1 MNNKKEKAFLE
12 AAIDVFS
19 QFGYHAV
26 GVDLIVERSGAAKMT
41 LYKYFSSKDIL
52 IERAL
57 MYQSSMLR
65 NDIMDCASKSR
76 SPMGRLKSIFDWYE
90 RRVLDPDFSGDM
102 FIKASEEFSEL
113 DNPIK
118 IAVQEHKDWMVS
130 YLIEVLND
138 LSVSNSR
145 KIAQYIVV
153 VLDGFLV
160 NSNVYSIKERNNMRF
175 SWQCIKQLV
184 ESHQKNIA
192 A

>member
-1 MNNKKEKAFLE
+1 MNNKKEKAFLD
-12 AAIDVFS
+12 AAVDVFS

-26 GVDLIVERSGAAKMT
+26 GVDLIVEKSGAAKMT

-52 IERAL
+52 IQRAL
-57 MYQSSMLR
+57 RYQSFMLQK
-65 NDIMDCASKSR
+65 DIMNSVSKSR

-90 RRVLDPDFSGDM
+90 RRVSDPDFTGDM
-102 FIKASEEFSEL
+102 FIKASEEFPGS

-118 IAVQEHKDWMVS
+118 EAVQAHKDWLTA
-130 YLIEVLND
+130 YLIESLNE
-138 LSVSNSR
+138 LSVNNAR

-153 VLDGFLV
+153 VLDGLIV
-160 NSNVYSIKERNNMRF
+160 NSNMCNIKEKNNMRF

-184 ESHQKNIA
+184 ESHQKPMA

>member
-1 MNNKKEKAFLE
+1 MTNKKEKAFLE
-12 AAIDVFS
+12 AAINVFS
-19 QFGYHAV
+19 RFGYHAV
-26 GVDLIVERSGAAKMT
+26 GVDLIVEQAGAAKMT

-57 MYQSSMLR
+57 IYQSFILQK
-65 NDIMDCASKSR
+65 DIVDSVSKSR

-90 RRVLDPDFSGDM
+90 RRISAPDFSGDM
-102 FIKASEEFSEL
+102 FIKASEEFVGL

-118 IAVQEHKDWMVS
+118 EAVQAHEDWLVV
-130 YLIEVLND
+130 YLTELLND
-138 LSVSNSR
+138 LSVSNAR

-153 VLDGFLV
+153 VLDGLLV
-160 NSNVYSIKERNNMRF
+160 SSNIHSIKKRNNMRF

-184 ESHQKNIA
+184 ESNQKNIA